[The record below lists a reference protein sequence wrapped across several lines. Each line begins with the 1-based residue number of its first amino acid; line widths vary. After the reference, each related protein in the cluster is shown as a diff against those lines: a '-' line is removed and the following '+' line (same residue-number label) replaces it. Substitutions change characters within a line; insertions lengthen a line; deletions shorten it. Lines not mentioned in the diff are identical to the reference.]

1 MKRREFMKSGT
12 ALIAGGFILK
22 NASAAIIHP
31 NSLTS
36 SGVTAAPTG
45 ENKRMI
51 KLLKVKGIS
60 IGEGAPKLIVPTTAT
75 QESEVLDSVRQFAA
89 IKDIDV
95 VEFRLDFLINALDKG
110 SVARMTRQ
118 VADLLPDKVLL
129 VTFRTQ
135 AEGGATTISD
145 TAYGDLYLE
154 ILKNGKTDL
163 LDVEMFRSETVV
175 RNIVSQAHRQ
185 GVAIVMSSHDFKKT
199 PPKEE
204 LIRRLRHQQALG
216 ADILKIATMPHD
228 SGDVLSLM
236 NATWEMHHQY
246 AERPLLTMSMKGL
259 GVVSRLS
266 GELTGSALT
275 FGMVG
280 KPSAPGQIDASHL
293 HQVLDVIHQ
302 ASQSV

>member
-1 MKRREFMKSGT
+1 MKRREFMKSG
-12 ALIAGGFILK
+12 AVLIAGAFVLK
-22 NASAAIIHP
+22 NASAAISHSD
-31 NSLTS
+31 SLTP
-36 SGVTAAPTG
+36 SGAIAVPKG
-45 ENKRMI
+45 GNKRMI

-75 QESEVLDSVRQFAA
+75 QESEVLDSVRQLAA
-89 IKDIDV
+89 VKEIDV
-95 VEFRLDFLINALDKG
+95 VEFRLDYLDNALDKIA
-110 SVARMTRQ
+110 VAKMTRQ
-118 VADLLPDKVLL
+118 VAELLPNKVML
-129 VTFRTQ
+129 VTFRTE
-135 AEGGATTISD
+135 AEGGAKAISD
-145 TAYGDLYLE
+145 AAYGSLYLE
-154 ILKNGKTDL
+154 ILNNGKADL
-163 LDVEMFRSETVV
+163 LDVEMFRSEAVV
-175 RNIVSQAHRQ
+175 SKVVAQAHQQ

-236 NATWEMHHQY
+236 NATWEMHSQY
-246 AERPLLTMSMKGL
+246 AERPLLTMSMKGI

-302 ASQSV
+302 ASQPV

>member
-1 MKRREFMKSGT
+1 
-12 ALIAGGFILK
+12 
-22 NASAAIIHP
+22 
-31 NSLTS
+31 
-36 SGVTAAPTG
+36 
-45 ENKRMI
+45 MI

-75 QESEVLDSVRQFAA
+75 HESEVLDSVRELAKV
-89 IKDIDV
+89 KDIDV
-95 VEFRLDFLINALDKG
+95 VEFRLDYLVNALDKTT
-110 SVARMTRQ
+110 VAKMTRQ
-118 VADLLPDKVLL
+118 VAELLPDKVLL
-129 VTFRTQ
+129 VTFRTE
-135 AEGGATTISD
+135 AEGGATAISD
-145 TAYGDLYLE
+145 VDYGDLYHE

-163 LDVEMFRSETVV
+163 LDVEMFRCEDVV
-175 RNIVSQAHRQ
+175 RKTVAQAHQQ
-185 GVAIVMSSHDFKKT
+185 GIAIVMSSHDFQKT

-236 NATWEMHHQY
+236 NATWEMHSQY
-246 AERPLLTMSMKGL
+246 AERPLLTMSMKGI

-293 HQVLDVIHQ
+293 HQVLDMIHQ
-302 ASQSV
+302 ASQPV